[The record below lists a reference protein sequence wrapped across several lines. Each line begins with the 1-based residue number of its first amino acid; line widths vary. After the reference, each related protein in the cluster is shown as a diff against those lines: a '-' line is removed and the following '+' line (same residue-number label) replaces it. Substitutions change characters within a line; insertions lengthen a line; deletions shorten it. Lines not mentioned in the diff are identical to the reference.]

1 MRTHIRI
8 CMYIYTCM
16 YICTYT
22 YTHTY
27 LGGVAKDA
35 EAERQ
40 EKQRIELQESLR
52 QQVLTNVFSYCLLM
66 CSLELQESLRQQ
78 VEERIKA
85 KGLGPKP

>member
-52 QQVLTNVFSYCLLM
+52 QQVS
-66 CSLELQESLRQQ
+66 ELNPM
-78 VEERIKA
+78 
-85 KGLGPKP
+85 PKTHMHNLYFYISI